1 MEGNVPARRLNDQH
15 SFTCTA
21 LLANVRGPCFGT
33 SRLPD
38 WKRLA
43 HVPLQQARHAFNL
56 IAKARRFRIKSLRL
70 IREQLRASAN
80 MDIIQ
85 QLKAGIL
92 SHGSMAVIAVVG
104 VVALVLAI
112 KIAHFLA
119 RLLLGL
125 IALAAIG
132 GAVWW
137 FFLKH

>member
-1 MEGNVPARRLNDQH
+1 
-15 SFTCTA
+15 
-21 LLANVRGPCFGT
+21 
-33 SRLPD
+33 
-38 WKRLA
+38 
-43 HVPLQQARHAFNL
+43 
-56 IAKARRFRIKSLRL
+56 
-70 IREQLRASAN
+70 

-112 KIAHFLA
+112 KIAHFLT